1 MTNKKKNGHSEC
13 HIQTRARCCPKV
25 FFDLVCDQ
33 FPVQRRSFPGLYTN
47 WKQLDTSLS
56 SVAFMHQLKG
66 IRSAEM
72 LSGAR
77 QKSKQVP
84 SLFPGNNGEHLQFD
98 EESIASTYHW
108 FRTTANKCESRWA
121 GWVKRWQ
128 KKLKQTQCLKQKKW
142 SKRLCH
148 CLCCSNSDQ
157 LFGEHGARQQIRRR
171 LAGKPETVAVSEIRH
186 GLVPIQGGWKHD
198 RLHLQPQQNPWAKP
212 GEHVLPFCP
221 LHPSVPHAPP

>member
-1 MTNKKKNGHSEC
+1 MPYPDPS
-13 HIQTRARCCPKV
+13 KV
-25 FFDLVCDQ
+25 L
-33 FPVQRRSFPGLYTN
+33 SKSLLWSGLWSVPSTAKVLS
-47 WKQLDTSLS
+47 WSL
-56 SVAFMHQLKG
+56 HQLEAAWYLAIICG
-66 IRSAEM
+66 IYASIERNQERRNALWCEAKVEA
-72 LSGAR
+72 GA
-77 QKSKQVP
+77 

>member
-1 MTNKKKNGHSEC
+1 MPYPDPS
-13 HIQTRARCCPKV
+13 KV
-25 FFDLVCDQ
+25 L
-33 FPVQRRSFPGLYTN
+33 SKSLLWSGLWSVPSTVKVLS
-47 WKQLDTSLS
+47 WSLHQLD
-56 SVAFMHQLKG
+56 VAWYLAIICG
-66 IRSAEM
+66 IYASIERNQEREM

-98 EESIASTYHW
+98 EESIASTYRW

-128 KKLKQTQCLKQKKW
+128 RKLKQTQCLKQKKW
-142 SKRLCH
+142 SKRPCR

-157 LFGEHGARQQIRRR
+157 LFGEHGARQQIRRG